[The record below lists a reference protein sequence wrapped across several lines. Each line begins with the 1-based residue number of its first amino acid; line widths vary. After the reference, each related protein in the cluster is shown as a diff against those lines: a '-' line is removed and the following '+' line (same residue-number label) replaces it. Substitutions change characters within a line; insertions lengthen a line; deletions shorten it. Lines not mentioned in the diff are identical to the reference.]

1 MHAVIPYATA
11 LVAALLGA
19 VAGAY
24 VIVLVPRAVDGQ
36 PLLRPFPGVQRPARD
51 LLRAVRDLS
60 RGDAGVLAVTAVA
73 FAALALRLGPNPAL
87 PAYLYLAV
95 ISVALGVVDIRTRR
109 LPNAITLP
117 SYPVSIALLGLAA
130 VFVEQGLA
138 QLVRA
143 LVGMAALYVLYL
155 VLFLIHPRGMGFG
168 DVKLAGL
175 LGLYLGWFGIDV
187 LLVGAF
193 LGYVLGGLYGVVAII
208 AGRATR
214 KTAIPFG
221 PFMIGGALLGIFVGD
236 PLAALYLS
244 L

>member
-1 MHAVIPYATA
+1 MHVVIPYATA
-11 LVAALLGA
+11 LAAALLGA

-24 VIVLVPRAVDGQ
+24 VTVLVPRAVDGQ
-36 PLLRPFPGVQRPARD
+36 PLLRPAPSPRPARE
-51 LLRAVRDLS
+51 LLRAVRHLP
-60 RGDAGVLAVTAVA
+60 RGDVGVLVVTAAV
-73 FAALALRLGPNPAL
+73 FAALALRLGPSPAL
-87 PAYLYLAV
+87 PAYFYLAAVSVALAV
-95 ISVALGVVDIRTRR
+95 IDVRTRR

-130 VFVEQGLA
+130 PFVEQGLTRLIYA
-138 QLVRA
+138 M
-143 LVGMAALYVLYL
+143 VGMAGLYVLYL
-155 VLFLIHPRGMGFG
+155 VLFLIHPKGLGFG
-168 DVKLAGL
+168 DVKLAGI

-193 LGYVLGGLYGVVAII
+193 LGYLLGGLYGVVAIV

-236 PLAALYLS
+236 PIAALYLS